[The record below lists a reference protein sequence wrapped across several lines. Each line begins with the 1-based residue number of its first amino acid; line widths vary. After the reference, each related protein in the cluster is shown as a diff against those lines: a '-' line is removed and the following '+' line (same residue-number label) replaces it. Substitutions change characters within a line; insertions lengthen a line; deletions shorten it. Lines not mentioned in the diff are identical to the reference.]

1 MIEYFQSFYSLTTKL
16 FYVLFFSFLY
26 IPLFNK
32 CNVKKKIKKNG
43 KSKIISQPK
52 SVLALTY
59 LILLFILFKCFTF
72 KMIVFIIISVIICS
86 LILVDRLSTTLNES
100 LYKFNK
106 SSLMIL
112 CWKLLHTVF
121 TILNMITNP
130 LFSKINNKI
139 NTQISMVKN
148 LITKVANL
156 NISDNS
162 SENFEKELLKISN
175 EVSNMS
181 DYICKSNN
189 KFEKKEKVIELDN
202 INEEIVSTIDTSEDN
217 ISECNTYSKTEMIN
231 KMTEINKAIDTANT
245 ENNEDEDMT
254 LTITEVPN

>member
-43 KSKIISQPK
+43 KSKVISQPK

-59 LILLFILFKCFTF
+59 LILLFILFKYFTF
-72 KMIVFIIISVIICS
+72 KMIIFIIISVIICS
-86 LILVDRLSTTLNES
+86 LILIDRLSTTLNES
-100 LYKFNK
+100 LYKLNK

-121 TILNMITNP
+121 TILNMITEP

-139 NTQISMVKN
+139 NTQISMAKN

-156 NISDNS
+156 NLSDNS
-162 SENFEKELLKISN
+162 NEDFEKELLKIS
-175 EVSNMS
+175 EEMSNMS
-181 DYICKSNN
+181 DYIYKSKN
-189 KFEKKEKVIELDN
+189 KSEKKEKVIELNN
-202 INEEIVSTIDTSEDN
+202 INEEILSTIHTSEDN
-217 ISECNTYSKTEMIN
+217 TSECNTSSKTGMIN
-231 KMTEINKAIDTANT
+231 KMTEINKALNTANT